1 MSTTHPAPDCISPPL
16 APASL
21 QPLLREAAGRIDL
34 QVLVECDSTNL
45 QLLAMAKNG
54 APAGTLL
61 LAERQTAGR
70 GRRGRRWH
78 QGPQSLAFSLLWRL
92 PAERPPSGL
101 SLAVGLAI
109 AEALSAVAAHEAQ
122 LKWPNDVLLDGRKVA
137 GILIESAGTQAAG
150 ARYVIG
156 IGINLGDTEALPA
169 EVAAIATGIPAAD
182 RLQLLARVLDR
193 LVVAL
198 DEFAAHGFAPLQ
210 SRWQM
215 RNAYQDLAV
224 NLFFAEGGDPVQ
236 GICRGVDTNGELLLE
251 TATCLQTIAS
261 GEVSLRLQ

>member
-1 MSTTHPAPDCISPPL
+1 MRTTPPATDRHATPL
-16 APASL
+16 APESL

-34 QVLVECDSTNL
+34 QVLEECDSTNL
-45 QLLAMAKNG
+45 QLLAMAKEG

-70 GRRGRRWH
+70 GRRGRIWH

-92 PAERPPSGL
+92 PAGRPPHGL

-109 AEALSAVAAHEAQ
+109 AEALPAGTQ
-122 LKWPNDVLLDGRKVA
+122 LKWPNDVLMDGRKVA
-137 GILIESAGTQAAG
+137 GILIESAGVQNG
-150 ARYVIG
+150 SPRYVIG
-156 IGINLGDTEALPA
+156 IGINLGETDALPA
-169 EVAAIATGIPAAD
+169 DVAAIATGLPSDD
-182 RLQLLARVLDR
+182 RPQLLAKVLDR
-193 LVVAL
+193 LVVIL
-198 DEFAAHGFAPLQ
+198 DAFAAHGFAPLQ

-236 GICRGVDTNGELLLE
+236 GVCRGVDANGELLLE

>member
-1 MSTTHPAPDCISPPL
+1 MRISSPVSADTSVPL
-16 APASL
+16 SPESL
-21 QPLLREAAGRIDL
+21 QPLLRESAGRIDL
-34 QVLVECDSTNL
+34 QVLASCDSTNL
-45 QLLAMAKNG
+45 QLQALAKAG

-61 LAERQTAGR
+61 LAEQQTAGR
-70 GRRGRRWH
+70 GRRGRHWY

-92 PAERPPSGL
+92 PDERPPAGL

-109 AEALSAVAAHEAQ
+109 AEALPAAAM
-122 LKWPNDVLLDGRKVA
+122 LKWPNDVLIDGRKVA
-137 GILIESAGTQAAG
+137 GILIESAGAQ
-150 ARYVIG
+150 RYVIG
-156 IGINLGDTEALPA
+156 IGINLGDTDSLPS
-169 EVAAIATGIPAAD
+169 EVAAIAAGLPASD
-182 RLQLLARVLDR
+182 RLHLLAAVLDR
-193 LVVAL
+193 LVVTL
-198 DEFAAHGFAPLQ
+198 DAFAAHGFAPLQ

-236 GICRGVDTNGELLLE
+236 GVCRGVDANGELLLE